1 MTTQNRELASLI
13 DNSGNV
19 TATGNLTVSGTTT
32 TISST
37 VQTIA
42 DPLIE
47 INTGAGSNSNDL
59 GFVFERGSTGDNA
72 TLIWDE
78 SADAFAVGT
87 TTATGTS
94 TGNMS
99 YTTGDFLAGKVTVD
113 NVIING
119 TTIGHTDDTDLMTL
133 ADGGLTV
140 AGTIAASGV
149 VTANAGVHVDGITID
164 GTEIDLSS
172 GDLTLDVAGDIILDA
187 DGADVKIS
195 DGGTHIGTFTNSSS
209 DFVITSAV
217 QDKDII
223 FKGDDNG
230 SAITALTLDMSDA
243 GKATFNS
250 DVVTTGKVGIG
261 DTTPSYPLT
270 VELDQSADW
279 LSRIYNTG
287 TTEGDMGVLIRTGSE
302 HDGTSIL
309 SLYSGSGYKFKFQ
322 ADGMMGIGTTSPTS
336 LLEVK
341 DDGTL
346 SQDMVLIQGGG
357 GGGAYKALQIKANNG
372 DDLFH
377 VNALTYKTCLMAG
390 STALGIHTATPASPL
405 DVRTANSVF
414 SHFGGIGVTDTHY
427 SGISLGYSEAAASTY
442 RKAAIVQ
449 EQIGDSAARG
459 HMHFLVDT
467 VADGNSAVV
476 GDSKM
481 MIHGTSGNV
490 NIGTTTDAANSRLN
504 VSGGIRYTWNS
515 TGHGLNNVSYQSFN
529 NSNVANGCGNVYYKV
544 FIVNIYH
551 NNGSTNVFGIS
562 NGGGGVGYNFTCLRP
577 DTATPVHG
585 QGISFSLTT
594 IGSSAMTF
602 NFVISSGGGALTI
615 ERTSGTGTFYVSVH
629 NIAGT

>member
-243 GKATFNS
+243 GKATFSSGATFGGGVTIDSGHVNIDAGLSYQWGDSHERIEQSDGNLEFFTNNS
-250 DVVTTGKVGIG
+250 QAMTLSGSNLGIG
-261 DTTPSYPLT
+261 TTSPSYPLT

-287 TTEGDMGVLIRTGSE
+287 TTEGDFGVLIRTGSG
-302 HDGTSIL
+302 HDGTMTL
-309 SLYSGSGYKFKFQ
+309 ATYGGSSYTFVVLG
-322 ADGMMGIGTTSPTS
+322 DGNVGIGTTTPNAPLSLGTSTSAKELLVYDGGTGNNLYSGFAIDSPQANAFS
-336 LLEVK
+336 MYAHDNGHLVF
-341 DDGTL
+341 GTMGTDA
-346 SQDMVLIQGGG
+346 STITERMRVH
-357 GGGAYKALQIKANNG
+357 NNG
-372 DDLFH
+372 Y
-377 VNALTYKTCLMAG
+377 V
-390 STALGIHTATPASPL
+390 S
-405 DVRTANSVF
+405 
-414 SHFGGIGVTDTHY
+414 IGT
-427 SGISLGYSEAAASTY
+427 SSEAT
-442 RKAAIVQ
+442 
-449 EQIGDSAARG
+449 
-459 HMHFLVDT
+459 
-467 VADGNSAVV
+467 NS
-476 GDSKM
+476 K
-481 MIHGTSGNV
+481 
-490 NIGTTTDAANSRLN
+490 LN

-529 NSNVANGCGNVYYKV
+529 NSNVANSCGNVYYKV